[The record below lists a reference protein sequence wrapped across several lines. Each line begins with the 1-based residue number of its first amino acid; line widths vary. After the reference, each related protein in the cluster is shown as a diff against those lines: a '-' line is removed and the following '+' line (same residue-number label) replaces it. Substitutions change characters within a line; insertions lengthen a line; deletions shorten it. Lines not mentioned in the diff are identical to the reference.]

1 MKLIT
6 GLLALLLD
14 YAGQDR
20 CGCEGAGSCI
30 HCVASRA
37 LEEAETSL
45 PAEFAEANTLSG
57 PAVCRR
63 FEAPLPRSATAR
75 AAARPLPRVFVA
87 KAHAGT
93 SHHPPDSCDFALVR
107 LAPELA
113 QVLLAYRD
121 ALDCLAAGVRHRF
134 SAAASVSHE
143 LKLFP
148 PCWVDF
154 LGSSGPIDSLPD
166 GDPLRA
172 AVESVIESDTAV
184 ALPAAVDVSE
194 YGLAAVTAR
203 TDIQHCR
210 VSGDGVT
217 FAAYAGDTIVFT
229 TTITWDHV
237 EAVWTDRS
245 GVSPG
250 ESDPPAR

>member
-1 MKLIT
+1 MKLTT

-14 YAGQDR
+14 YVGQDH
-20 CGCEGAGSCI
+20 CGCRDAGSCI

-37 LEEAETSL
+37 LDEAETSL
-45 PAEFAEANTLSG
+45 PAEFAEANSLSG

-63 FEAPLPRSATAR
+63 FEAPLVPSEP
-75 AAARPLPRVFVA
+75 AAALPLPLPRVFVA
-87 KAHAGT
+87 KAHSG
-93 SHHPPDSCDFALVR
+93 SPHHAPDNCDFALVR
-107 LAPELA
+107 VAPELA

-134 SAAASVSHE
+134 SDAASVSHE

-154 LGSSGPIDSLPD
+154 VASAGLGLPD
-166 GDPLRA
+166 GDPLQA
-172 AVESVIESDTAV
+172 AVESVIESDTVV
-184 ALPAAVDVSE
+184 ALPAAVDVSGYDLGE
-194 YGLAAVTAR
+194 VTAR

-217 FAAYAGDTIVFT
+217 FAAYAGDTIVSA
-229 TTITWDHV
+229 TTIGWDEIV
-237 EAVWTDRS
+237 AVWGDRS
-245 GVSPG
+245 RGSG
-250 ESDPPAR
+250 A